1 MCRLKGKEDEI
12 IKMYKEGARI
22 AEIAKKYGVVDTTIL
37 RLLNKCKVPVKRR
50 EHYKHRVSKYNMKIK
65 KFSPEFL
72 ANRKINTEMNNHR
85 IKHIKTVN
93 DIRDQRLIRNILN
106 KAFM

>member
-1 MCRLKGKEDEI
+1 MCKLRGKEVKI
-12 IKMYKEGARI
+12 IKMYKEGIKI
-22 AEIAKKYGVVDTTIL
+22 AEIAKKYGVIDTTIQ
-37 RLLNKCKVPVKRR
+37 RLLHRMKVPVKRGD
-50 EHYKHRVSKYNMKIK
+50 YKPRISKYNMKNRT
-65 KFSPEFL
+65 FSPEFL